1 MTQSFIINNCDGVH
15 LRQPVEGGIGEQN
28 AIQPQFLMPV
38 RIMPDFDIFTDGPA
52 TVLAVLNLWIQISQ
66 TAGASGDWWHRQHRP
81 KQYGVDPGFQTSGGR
96 SHQFVSARQYKAACN
111 EADEFSARD
120 PDSGFYHEASDSF
133 LAKNQT
139 VNFLQIF
146 QRQRGAKIT
155 VVLPDYTECLIYQ

>member
-66 TAGASGDWWHRQHRP
+66 TAGASGDWWHSQHRP
-81 KQYGVDPGFQTSGGR
+81 KQYRVD
-96 SHQFVSARQYKAACN
+96 H
-111 EADEFSARD
+111 
-120 PDSGFYHEASDSF
+120 
-133 LAKNQT
+133 QT

>member
-66 TAGASGDWWHRQHRP
+66 TAGASGDWWHIVQTIVLRHDAGMFTVKGINRLKILQDAIDRNLH
-81 KQYGVDPGFQTSGGR
+81 PGQ
-96 SHQFVSARQYKAACN
+96 AA
-111 EADEFSARD
+111 E
-120 PDSGFYHEASDSF
+120 
-133 LAKNQT
+133 
-139 VNFLQIF
+139 
-146 QRQRGAKIT
+146 
-155 VVLPDYTECLIYQ
+155 

>member
-66 TAGASGDWWHRQHRP
+66 KATGGIVNIDQSSTGSTPAFKPVVVAAINLYQLASTRP
-81 KQYGVDPGFQTSGGR
+81 PVTRLMNFR
-96 SHQFVSARQYKAACN
+96 RAL
-111 EADEFSARD
+111 SARD